1 MKNIQMI
8 VRILLGNLLMAVA
21 VNMLIVPSQF
31 IAGGSTGFALIIMHF
46 IDIPYSLIVTGLN
59 VVMFL
64 IGFAFL
70 GKKFAL
76 TTLISTIIYPL
87 FISATGFL
95 ETAHLVSD
103 PLIAAIMAGVLMGC
117 GLGLVIQSG
126 ASTGGLDI
134 PPIILQRKLGWNVS
148 VTMNIMDLFILAYQI
163 TYSGSEQ
170 IICGLTLVFVTYFIM
185 NQVMTSGRA
194 AFQLMIM
201 SNETEKIRELFI
213 HVLDKGATLF
223 LIEGGYEQKEKK
235 AVCALVERRE
245 LYAVQKE
252 IYDVD
257 PNAFVI
263 ISKVSEVHGLGFKPL
278 ARKPEIF
285 G

>member
-59 VVMFL
+59 IVMFL

-87 FISATGFL
+87 FISVTGFL
-95 ETAHLVSD
+95 ETTHLVSD

-163 TYSGSEQ
+163 TYSSPEQ

-252 IYDVD
+252 IYDID

>member
-1 MKNIQMI
+1 M
-8 VRILLGNLLMAVA
+8 
-21 VNMLIVPSQF
+21 
-31 IAGGSTGFALIIMHF
+31 
-46 IDIPYSLIVTGLN
+46 
-59 VVMFL
+59 
-64 IGFAFL
+64 
-70 GKKFAL
+70 
-76 TTLISTIIYPL
+76 
-87 FISATGFL
+87 
-95 ETAHLVSD
+95 
-103 PLIAAIMAGVLMGC
+103 
-117 GLGLVIQSG
+117 IQSG